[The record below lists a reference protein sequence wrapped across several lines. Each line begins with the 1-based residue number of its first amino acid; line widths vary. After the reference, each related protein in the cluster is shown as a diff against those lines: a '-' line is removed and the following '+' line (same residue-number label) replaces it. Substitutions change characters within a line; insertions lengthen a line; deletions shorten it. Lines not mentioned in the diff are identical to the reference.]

1 MTDAENN
8 FARALVVGANHR
20 SSSMSIR
27 DRLFVEDAQ
36 VPGVLEKLRA
46 RGIGEALVVSTCDR
60 VEIQCIHVDPG
71 AAVRNIVEILAV
83 HAELQPS
90 DLDGQMYTLTGD
102 EAVRHIFRVAASLDS
117 LVVGEPQV
125 LGQVKSCHRMAAEAG
140 MTGAAIE
147 AILQAAYAA
156 AKRARNETAIGER
169 PVTIAAAAA
178 RLAQDLH
185 GDLSKRS
192 GLLIGTGEMGELVA
206 EAMMTEGLGNL
217 VVVHSAPARAEALA
231 RELNCH
237 VADYDDLARLLD
249 DADIVLTAQ
258 GARRHVVTSDMMLVV
273 IHRRR
278 RRPVFLVD
286 TSLPGDVDPSI
297 NRIDEAF
304 LYDLADLEGVVMDG
318 RASRESE
325 AAKAADIVDT
335 EVDAFLRGRAE
346 RVAVPALGDLRG
358 HFESVREGVLKEA
371 GGDADKA
378 TRLLINRLLHAPSEA
393 MRGEAADGGGWAA
406 AEDIIRRLFGLS
418 RRKNDD
424 TDKNGDE
431 KA

>member
-1 MTDAENN
+1 MADLEKNTPKPM
-8 FARALVVGANHR
+8 VVGANHR
-20 SSSMSIR
+20 SSAMSIR

-36 VPGVLEKLRA
+36 VPGVLEKLREA
-46 RGIGEALVVSTCDR
+46 GIGEAMVVSTCDR
-60 VEIQCIHVDPG
+60 VEIQGLHEDPD
-71 AAVRNIVEILAV
+71 AAARRIVEILAG
-83 HAELQPS
+83 HAELKVS
-90 DLDGQMYTLTGD
+90 DLDGQTYTLAGD
-102 EAVRHIFRVAASLDS
+102 EAVRQIFRVAASLDS

-125 LGQVKSCHRMAAEAG
+125 LGQVKSCHRLAAEAG
-140 MTGAAIE
+140 MIGTALE

-192 GLLIGTGEMGELVA
+192 GLLIGTGEMGELTA
-206 EAMMTEGLGNL
+206 EAMQGEGLGDL
-217 VVVHSAPARAEALA
+217 VVVHSTLARAEALA

-237 VADYDDLARLLD
+237 VGDYDDLSR
-249 DADIVLTAQ
+249 AQ
-258 GARRHVVTSDMMLVV
+258 GARRHVVTADMMQVA

-286 TSLPGDVDPSI
+286 TSLPGDVDPAI

-325 AAKAADIVDT
+325 AAKASEIVDA
-335 EVDAFLRGRAE
+335 EVEAFLRGRAE

-358 HFESVREGVLKEA
+358 HFEKIREQVLKET
-371 GGDADKA
+371 GDDAEKA

-393 MRGEAADGGGWAA
+393 MRGEAASSSGWPA
-406 AEDIIRRLFGLS
+406 AENVIRRLFGLGG
-418 RRKNDD
+418 RKADKNDND
-424 TDKNGDE
+424 EDKNT
-431 KA
+431 